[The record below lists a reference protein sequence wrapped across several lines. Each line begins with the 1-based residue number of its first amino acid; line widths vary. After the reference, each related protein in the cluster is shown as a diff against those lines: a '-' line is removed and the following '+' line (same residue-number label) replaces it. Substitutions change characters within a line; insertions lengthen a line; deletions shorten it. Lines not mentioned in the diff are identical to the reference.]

1 MKNLILISIVVF
13 FIFTSST
20 AQKIKYGSKIG
31 VNIAN
36 ITGDET
42 DDFNTKALLHAGAV
56 AEIMIS
62 DEFSFQA
69 ELLYSAQGAKSD
81 YNETLDEVTLRY
93 TSVKLEYIN
102 IPLLAK
108 FYVIK
113 SFSFEAGP
121 QVGFLIT
128 AEREFEKT
136 DNGEIETGEKDIL
149 DEIKGIDF
157 GLNFGLAYKLESG
170 IFLAARYNLGLSNIN
185 DLEGSNEL
193 KNQNRVIQFSA
204 GYFF

>member
-1 MKNLILISIVVF
+1 MKNLLFVLTIVF
-13 FIFTSST
+13 FGFTNII
-20 AQKIKYGSKIG
+20 AQNIKYGSKIG

-42 DDFNTKALLHAGAV
+42 DDLNTKTSLLAGAV

-81 YNETLDEVTLRY
+81 YSETLDDVTFRY

-102 IPLLAK
+102 VPLLAK
-108 FYVIK
+108 FYITEG
-113 SFSFEAGP
+113 FSLEAGP

-128 AEREFEKT
+128 ADREFEKT
-136 DNGEIETGEKDIL
+136 DNGEIEKGEKDIL

-157 GLNFGLAYKLESG
+157 GLDFGLAYKLESG
-170 IFLAARYNLGLSNIN
+170 IFLSARYNLGLTNIN
-185 DLEGSNEL
+185 DIVGSDDF
-193 KNQNRVIQFSA
+193 KNQNRVIQISA

>member
-1 MKNLILISIVVF
+1 MKNLLFVLTIVLF
-13 FIFTSST
+13 GFTNII
-20 AQKIKYGSKIG
+20 AQNIKYGSKIG

-36 ITGDET
+36 IKGDEV
-42 DDFNTKALLHAGAV
+42 DDLNTKTSLHAGAV

-81 YNETLDEVTLRY
+81 YSETIDGVTFRY
-93 TSVKLEYIN
+93 TSIDLEYIN
-102 IPLLAK
+102 VPLLAK
-108 FYVIK
+108 FYIVEGL
-113 SFSFEAGP
+113 SLEAGP
-121 QVGFLIT
+121 QVGFLLT
-128 AEREFEKT
+128 ADREFEKT
-136 DNGEIETGEKDIL
+136 NNGETETGEKDIL

-170 IFLAARYNLGLSNIN
+170 IFLATRYNLGLSDIN
-185 DLEGSNEL
+185 DVEGADDL
-193 KNQNRVIQFSA
+193 KNQNRVIQVSA

>member
-1 MKNLILISIVVF
+1 MKNLLFILTIVLF
-13 FIFTSST
+13 GLTNII
-20 AQKIKYGSKIG
+20 AQNIKYGSKIG

-36 ITGDET
+36 ITGNET
-42 DDFNTKALLHAGAV
+42 DDLNTKTSLHAGAV

-81 YNETLDEVTLRY
+81 YSETLNDVTFRY

-102 IPLLAK
+102 VPLLAK
-108 FYVIK
+108 FYIVEGL
-113 SFSFEAGP
+113 SLEAGP

-128 AEREFEKT
+128 ADREFEKT
-136 DNGEIETGEKDIL
+136 NNGETEKGEKDIL
-149 DEIKGIDF
+149 DEIIGIDF
-157 GLNFGLAYKLESG
+157 GLDFGLAYKLESG
-170 IFLAARYNLGLSNIN
+170 VFLAARYNLGLSNIN
-185 DLEGSNEL
+185 DVKGSDEL
-193 KNQNRVIQFSA
+193 KNQNRVIQVSA

>member
-1 MKNLILISIVVF
+1 MKNLLFISIIV
-13 FIFTSST
+13 IFGLTSLS
-20 AQKIKYGSKIG
+20 AQTIKYGTKIG

-42 DDFNTKALLHAGAV
+42 DDLNTRASLHAGAI

-81 YNETLDEVTLRY
+81 YNETLDEVTFRY

-102 IPLLAK
+102 VPLLAK
-108 FYVIK
+108 FYVTEG
-113 SFSFEAGP
+113 FSLEAGP

-128 AEREFEKT
+128 ADREFEKT
-136 DNGEIETGEKDIL
+136 DNGETETGEKDIL

-157 GLNFGLAYKLESG
+157 GLNFGLAYKLGGG
-170 IFLAARYNLGLSNIN
+170 IFLAARYNLGFSNIN
-185 DLEGSNEL
+185 DIEGSDEL
-193 KNQNRVIQFSA
+193 KNQNRVMQVSA

>member
-1 MKNLILISIVVF
+1 MKKLLFISIVVF

-42 DDFNTKALLHAGAV
+42 DDLNTKTLLHAGAV

-81 YNETLDEVTLRY
+81 YRETLDEVNFHY

-102 IPLLAK
+102 VPLLAK
-108 FYVIK
+108 FYVTEG
-113 SFSFEAGP
+113 FSLEAGP

-128 AEREFEKT
+128 ADREFEKT
-136 DNGEIETGEKDIL
+136 DNGETETGEKDIL

-157 GLNFGLAYKLESG
+157 GIDFGLAYKLESG
-170 IFLAARYNLGLSNIN
+170 IFLAAHYNLGLSNIN
-185 DLEGSNEL
+185 DVEGSDDL
-193 KNQNRVIQFSA
+193 KNQNRVIQLSA

>member
-31 VNIAN
+31 VNITN

-42 DDFNTKALLHAGAV
+42 DDYNNITLLHAGAV

-62 DEFSFQA
+62 DEFSFQT

-81 YNETLDEVTLRY
+81 YSDTLDEVTFRY

-108 FYVIK
+108 FYVTEG
-113 SFSFEAGP
+113 FSLEAGP

-128 AEREFEKT
+128 ADREFEKT
-136 DNGEIETGEKDIL
+136 DNGETETGEKDIL
-149 DEIKGIDF
+149 NEIKGIDF
-157 GLNFGLAYKLESG
+157 GLDFGLAYKLESG
-170 IFLAARYNLGLSNIN
+170 IFLAARYNFGLSNIN
-185 DLEGSNEL
+185 DVEGSDEL

>member
-1 MKNLILISIVVF
+1 MKNLLFILTIVLF
-13 FIFTSST
+13 GFTNII
-20 AQKIKYGSKIG
+20 AQNINYGSKIG
-31 VNIAN
+31 LNIAN

-42 DDFNTKALLHAGAV
+42 DDLNTKTSLHAGAV

-81 YNETLDEVTLRY
+81 YRETLNDVAFRY

-102 IPLLAK
+102 VPLLAK
-108 FYVIK
+108 YYLTEG
-113 SFSFEAGP
+113 FSLEVGP

-128 AEREFEKT
+128 ADRDFEKT
-136 DNGEIETGEKDIL
+136 ENGETETGEKDIL

-185 DLEGSNEL
+185 DVEGSDDL
-193 KNQNRVIQFSA
+193 KNQNRVIQVSA

>member
-1 MKNLILISIVVF
+1 MKNLLFVLTIVLF
-13 FIFTSST
+13 GFTNII

-36 ITGDET
+36 ITGDEV
-42 DDFNTKALLHAGAV
+42 DDLNTKTSLHAGAV

-81 YNETLDEVTLRY
+81 YIETIDGVTFRY
-93 TSVKLEYIN
+93 TSINLEYIN
-102 IPLLAK
+102 VPLLAK
-108 FYVIK
+108 FYIVEGL
-113 SFSFEAGP
+113 SLEAGP
-121 QVGFLIT
+121 QVGFLLT
-128 AEREFEKT
+128 ADREFEKT
-136 DNGEIETGEKDIL
+136 NNGETETGEKDIL

-185 DLEGSNEL
+185 DLTESDDL
-193 KNQNRVIQFSA
+193 KNQNRVIQVSA

>member
-36 ITGDET
+36 IIGDET
-42 DDFNTKALLHAGAV
+42 DDVNTITTLHAGAV

-81 YNETLDEVTLRY
+81 YSETLDEVTFRY
-93 TSVKLEYIN
+93 TSVK
-102 IPLLAK
+102 
-108 FYVIK
+108 
-113 SFSFEAGP
+113 
-121 QVGFLIT
+121 
-128 AEREFEKT
+128 
-136 DNGEIETGEKDIL
+136 
-149 DEIKGIDF
+149 
-157 GLNFGLAYKLESG
+157 
-170 IFLAARYNLGLSNIN
+170 
-185 DLEGSNEL
+185 
-193 KNQNRVIQFSA
+193 
-204 GYFF
+204 

>member
-42 DDFNTKALLHAGAV
+42 DDVNTITTLHAGAV

-81 YNETLDEVTLRY
+81 YSETLDEVTFRY

-102 IPLLAK
+102 VPLLAK
-108 FYVIK
+108 FYVTEG
-113 SFSFEAGP
+113 FSLEAGP

-128 AEREFEKT
+128 ADREFEKT
-136 DNGEIETGEKDIL
+136 DNGETETGGKDIL

-157 GLNFGLAYKLESG
+157 GLDFGLAYKLESG

-185 DLEGSNEL
+185 DIEASDEL
-193 KNQNRVIQFSA
+193 KNQNRVMQLSA